1 MAPLENLLAGLTG
14 FEWDAGNTDKSWH
27 KHGVSPAEAEQALL
41 NRPVVVSE
49 DESHSRHEA
58 RYRALGR
65 TDRGR
70 NLFVVFTVRES
81 RVRVIS
87 ARSMSRG
94 EQRRY
99 AEAQTQADS

>member
-1 MAPLENLLAGLTG
+1 MAPLEDLLAGLTG

-27 KHGVSPAEAEQALL
+27 KHGVTPVEAEQALL

-49 DESHSRHEA
+49 DERHSRQEA

-70 NLFVVFTVRES
+70 NLFVVFTIRES

-87 ARSMSRG
+87 ARSMNKG

-99 AEAQTQADS
+99 AEAQAQADP

>member
-1 MAPLENLLAGLTG
+1 MAPLEDLLAGLTG
-14 FEWDAGNTDKSWH
+14 FEWDAGNVDKSQH

-49 DESHSRHEA
+49 DESHSRREA

-70 NLFVVFTVRES
+70 SLFVVFTVRES

-99 AEAQTQADS
+99 AEAQAQADS